1 MQTPGPVLWLM
12 GPTSSGKT
20 TLGEALV
27 ARLRDKGRPA
37 ILFDGDEV
45 RRLIGPDQGFS
56 PDDRLQTVRALVHL
70 ANKTSDAGLIVVV
83 AALTAND
90 DARALVSDQ
99 VNRLLIGSVQCAIEI
114 CAERDPKGLY
124 AQAERGEI
132 KTLIGVNGEYAAPE
146 NPDIVLDTESES
158 VSVLVDRLEI
168 FLQKEG

>member
-1 MQTPGPVLWLM
+1 MHAPGPVLWLM

-45 RRLIGPDQGFS
+45 RRLIGPGQGFS
-56 PDDRLQTVRALVHL
+56 AEDRLQTVRALVHL

-83 AALTAND
+83 AALTANE

-99 VNRLLIGSVQCAIEI
+99 VDRLLVGSVECAIEI

-146 NPDIVLDTESES
+146 NPDIVLDTESDS
-158 VSVLVDRLEI
+158 VSVLVDRLENL
-168 FLQKEG
+168 LQGGG